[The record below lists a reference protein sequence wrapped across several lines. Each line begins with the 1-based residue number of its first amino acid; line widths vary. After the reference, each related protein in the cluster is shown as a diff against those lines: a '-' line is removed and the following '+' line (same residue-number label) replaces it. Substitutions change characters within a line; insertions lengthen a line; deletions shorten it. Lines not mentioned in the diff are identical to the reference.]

1 MSNSQAIQDYAKAVY
16 VLGLDREGLVPN
28 GEVAARIG
36 VTPATATTM
45 LRKLADLGLARY
57 VPYKGAGLTPAGERV
72 ALEMIRHHRLIE
84 AFLAETLGMPAE
96 RVHDEAEVLE
106 HYISEDL
113 EALIAAKLGEPSHDP
128 HGQSDPWPRPGAAGA
143 GGAVTPPATR
153 SEAEQALPGEAAV
166 AAAAHRSLHGEA
178 RGLSRIWPF
187 LGPAFVA
194 AVAYID
200 PGNFATNVSGGAKFG
215 YLLLWVVLA
224 ANLIAMLVQAQSAKL
239 GIATGKNLAELCRER
254 FSHRTSIVLWIQ
266 AEIVAMACDLAEIV
280 GASLGLNLLFGIP
293 LFLAGLITGAATFT
307 LLALQRRGFRKLE
320 AAITALVGVVVI
332 SFAYEL
338 FNANPDG
345 SEIARHLFVPAFD
358 GTESILLATGI
369 VGATV
374 MPHVIYLHS
383 ALTQHR
389 IVGRDDEERRRI
401 LRFEKVDVIIA
412 LALAGL
418 VNLAMMVVA
427 AALFHGGGL
436 SGIETIEGAF
446 EGLRRLDS
454 QGAAT
459 IFGIALLASGFA
471 SSSVGTMAGQV
482 VMQGFIHRRIPL
494 FLRRALTLTPALVV
508 LAIGV
513 NPTDALVGSQVVLS
527 FGIPFALVPL
537 VLIASRREVMGD
549 LVNPRWL
556 TALAALLAGLII
568 ALNVFLLVDFAIG

>member
-1 MSNSQAIQDYAKAVY
+1 
-16 VLGLDREGLVPN
+16 
-28 GEVAARIG
+28 
-36 VTPATATTM
+36 
-45 LRKLADLGLARY
+45 
-57 VPYKGAGLTPAGERV
+57 LTPA
-72 ALEMIRHHRLIE
+72 
-84 AFLAETLGMPAE
+84 
-96 RVHDEAEVLE
+96 
-106 HYISEDL
+106 
-113 EALIAAKLGEPSHDP
+113 AA
-128 HGQSDPWPRPGAAGA
+128 
-143 GGAVTPPATR
+143 R

-166 AAAAHRSLHGEA
+166 AEAAQRSLYGDA

-187 LGPAFVA
+187 LGPAFIA

-224 ANLIAMLVQAQSAKL
+224 ANLVAMLVQAQSAKL

-254 FSHRTSIVLWIQ
+254 YSRRTSIVLWIQ

-280 GASLGLNLLFGIP
+280 GASLGLNILFGIP
-293 LFLAGLITGAATFT
+293 LFVAGLITGVATFT

-320 AAITALVGVVVI
+320 AAITALVGVVVVA
-332 SFAYEL
+332 FAYEL
-338 FNANPDG
+338 FNAHPDG
-345 SEIARHLFVPAFD
+345 GEVARHLFVPGFD
-358 GTESILLATGI
+358 GTESVLLATGI

-383 ALTQHR
+383 ALTQNR
-389 IVGRDDEERRRI
+389 IVGRNDGERRRI
-401 LRFEKVDVIIA
+401 LRFEKIDVVIA

-418 VNLAMMVVA
+418 VNLAMMIVA
-427 AALFHGGGL
+427 AALFHDGGL
-436 SGIETIEGAF
+436 SGIETIEGAYH
-446 EGLRRLDS
+446 GLARLDS

-459 IFGIALLASGFA
+459 IFGVALLASGFA

-482 VMQGFIHRRIPL
+482 VMQGFIHRQIPL
-494 FLRRALTLTPALVV
+494 FLRRALTLAPSLAI

-537 VLIASRREVMGD
+537 VLISSKREVMGE

-556 TALAALLAGLII
+556 SLIAGTIAALII
-568 ALNVFLLVDFAIG
+568 ALNVFLLLDLAI